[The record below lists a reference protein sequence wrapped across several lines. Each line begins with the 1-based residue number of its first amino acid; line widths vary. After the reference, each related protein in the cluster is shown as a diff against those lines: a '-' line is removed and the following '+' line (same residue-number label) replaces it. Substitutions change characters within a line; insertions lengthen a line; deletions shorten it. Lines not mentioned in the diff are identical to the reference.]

1 MPREGKAKVLNEI
14 EFKRL
19 LKVVAAGSNAK
30 RNIALLY
37 FSFGL
42 GLRAKE
48 MSLLKINHV
57 LDETNDCLFEEINL
71 TGNMTKG
78 DKQRHSYL
86 TNPKV
91 QKVLLDYLEERK
103 QDKNISFNYEAPLF
117 RSQKRNKFSPNALQQ
132 LFSQLYKQAGIVG
145 ASSHSGR
152 RSFATRL
159 IERGVDIKAVSRLMG
174 HASISMTAQYVED
187 NPVRLK
193 RIAEQLDL

>member
-1 MPREGKAKVLNEI
+1 MPREGKAKVLTEK

-19 LKVVAAGSNAK
+19 LKVVTAGSHAK

-37 FSFGL
+37 VSFGL

-48 MSLLKINHV
+48 MSLLQIKHV
-57 LDETNDCLFEEINL
+57 LNEKNNALFEEINL
-71 TGNMTKG
+71 IGKMTKG
-78 DKQRHSYL
+78 EKQRHIYL
-86 TNPKV
+86 TN
-91 QKVLLDYLEERK
+91 QKVRKALLDYIEERK
-103 QDKNISFNYEAPLF
+103 HEDGKLFSYHAPLF
-117 RSQKRNKFSPNALQQ
+117 RSQKGDKFSPNALQQ
-132 LFSQLYKQAGIVG
+132 LFSQMYKQAGIVG

-152 RSFATRL
+152 RTFATRL

-193 RIAEQLDL
+193 RIAEELDL

>member
-1 MPREGKAKVLNEI
+1 MPREGKAKVLTEN

-19 LKVVAAGSNAK
+19 VKVVAAGSHVK

-37 FSFGL
+37 VSYGL

-48 MSLLKINHV
+48 MSLLKVSHV
-57 LDETNDCLFEEINL
+57 LNQKNDSLFEEINL
-71 TGNMTKG
+71 IGKMTKG
-78 DKQRHSYL
+78 EKQRHIYL

-91 QKVLLDYLEERK
+91 QKALLDYLEERK
-103 QDKNISFNYEAPLF
+103 QQDEKLFSYHAPLF
-117 RSQKRNKFSPNALQQ
+117 LSQKGGKFSPNALQQ
-132 LFSQLYKQAGIVG
+132 LFSQMYKQAGIVG

-152 RSFATRL
+152 RTFATRL

-174 HASISMTAQYVED
+174 HANISMTAQYVED

-193 RIAEQLDL
+193 RIAEELNF

>member
-1 MPREGKAKVLNEI
+1 MPREGKAKVLNES

-19 LKVVAAGSNAK
+19 LKVVGSGSHAQ

-37 FSFGL
+37 TSFGL

-48 MSLLKINHV
+48 MASLNLHHV
-57 LDETNDCLFEEINL
+57 LSKTNGSLFEEINL

-78 DKQRHSYL
+78 EKQRHIYL
-86 TNPKV
+86 TN
-91 QKVLLDYLEERK
+91 QKVRKALLDYIEERK
-103 QDKNISFNYEAPLF
+103 QQDGNIFNLHAPLF
-117 RSQKRNKFSPNALQQ
+117 RSQKGGKFSPNALQR
-132 LFSQLYKQAGIVG
+132 LFNQLYKQAGIVG

-152 RSFATRL
+152 RTFATRL

-174 HASISMTAQYVED
+174 HSSISMTAQYVED

-193 RIAEQLDL
+193 RIAEELNF